1 MKEQFV
7 EIIKSKDLKDISLD
21 LVERVLD
28 NKITEEVL
36 REIPILKLLVAT
48 RNIYTSYTDRIFIKK
63 AMNVLLEIGDISWEE
78 RAELASELDDEDE
91 SGAEKILMAI
101 DQLETTKKCKVY
113 GRLCRL
119 KALGKL
125 KYTDDFLRLT
135 KLIQDS
141 YLDDL
146 ILVTDFEKGKKKEI
160 HEGDYYSII
169 SLGLLYQE
177 PSEQMPI
184 QRNHEQFDEW
194 GPEFK
199 GGEIEFNYR
208 LSNLGETL
216 LEFYY
221 ELFPKMKK

>member
-184 QRNHEQFDEW
+184 QRNHEQFDE
-194 GPEFK
+194 
-199 GGEIEFNYR
+199 
-208 LSNLGETL
+208 
-216 LEFYY
+216 
-221 ELFPKMKK
+221 